1 MCLSFVGY
9 CHVLCSE
16 CMLDIRIIYE
26 SSAGCKRDFFF
37 LNFLF
42 CTKNRL
48 PKFGCCFC
56 FADGHSITPQPPASD
71 VPCFFVLLNYIVND
85 GEGMETEQENW
96 KGTVTE
102 NRIL

>member
-1 MCLSFVGY
+1 MFVIY
-9 CHVLCSE
+9 HVSCSW
-16 CMLDIRIIYE
+16 CMLDIRIISE
-26 SSAGCKRDFFF
+26 SSAGYKCDICFR
-37 LNFLF
+37 LLF